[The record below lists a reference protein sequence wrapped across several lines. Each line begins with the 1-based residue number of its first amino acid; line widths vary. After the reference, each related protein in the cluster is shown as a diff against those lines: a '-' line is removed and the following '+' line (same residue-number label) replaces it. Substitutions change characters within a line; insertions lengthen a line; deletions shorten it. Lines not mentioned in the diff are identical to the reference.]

1 MKLFL
6 DSFNAKHLK
15 SEEIA
20 STFVSSQLFKDTA
33 QDGHTILIGPR
44 GSGKTT
50 FLRMLS
56 NDTWPKWYS
65 KQSGMVSNVNYEGVY
80 VPGDIVWGE
89 MMNALLDAGVSKECS
104 NEFSYAA
111 FCTHVFISTIE
122 SIEYSIQQH
131 ANSSSISSIDKLHD
145 SFQAI
150 SKILM
155 LNMDKVSLHRI
166 RLELNQRLNEL
177 GQFLRDCVFNS
188 DLSIALLRKRLPYS
202 LIDLTLALESIFSSI
217 DSALDRTEHRWAILL
232 DEFEIAPEYLLDKV
246 ISNMRSAAKKLM
258 FKVALVPCG
267 PHQKIKSQTSS
278 IHDFSI
284 VELWYRNAKDCTG
297 FCRSLLINRFG
308 VVDPVKVFGRTK
320 FSGTKPTQVKDEWKR
335 NFDELKVKD
344 QTFKTFLISSKINIE
359 EQLLLE
365 GPSNSTI
372 RKIAPLV
379 AFRNAFLN
387 NSGKRKG
394 RKALPE
400 FYSGWE
406 ALTRIT
412 EGNPRWLLA
421 SVNSLFN
428 EFGIEH
434 VDQKSQF
441 SQTSAVSTAYAA
453 MLRTT
458 ALSNNM
464 GISTRTSPFTL
475 LQKIA
480 NYFNERLIDYP
491 FSSSVPGTF
500 VVDDKTSDDEHNAL
514 MIAWN
519 HGAIVLI
526 DKNKPFGTYSNLVG
540 MRFRISFLLAPIFDL
555 LLRVDPSISLSAVLK
570 SPSHSNQLKHKKNIE
585 LDVKSAD
592 NYQRGLFDDQ

>member
-56 NDTWPKWYS
+56 NDTWPKWYVR
-65 KQSGMVSNVNYEGVY
+65 QSGLVSNVSYEGVY

-89 MMNALLDAGVSKECS
+89 MMNALIDAGVSKECS

-131 ANSSSISSIDKLHD
+131 ANSSAVFSIERLQD

-150 SKILM
+150 SKTLM
-155 LNMDKVSLHRI
+155 LSMDKVSLHRI

-177 GQFLRDCVFNS
+177 GQFLRECVFDSN
-188 DLSIALLRKRLPYS
+188 LTMELLRKRLPYS
-202 LIDLTLALESIFSSI
+202 LIDLTIALESIFSSI
-217 DSALDRTEHRWAILL
+217 DSALGRTEHRWAILL
-232 DEFEIAPEYLLDKV
+232 DEFEIAPEYLLDRV

-267 PHQKIKSQTSS
+267 PHQKIKSQTST

-284 VELWYRNAKDCTG
+284 VELWYRNPKDCTG
-297 FCRSLLINRFG
+297 FCRSLLANRFG
-308 VVDPVKVFGRTK
+308 VTDPIKVFGRTK
-320 FSGTKPTQVKDEWKR
+320 FSGTNPTQVKDEWKR
-335 NFDELKVKD
+335 NFEELKAKD
-344 QTFKTFLISSKINIE
+344 QTFKTFLISSKIKIE
-359 EQLLLE
+359 EHLLLE

-387 NSGKRKG
+387 NNGTRKG

-406 ALTRIT
+406 ALTRVT

-428 EFGIEH
+428 EFGIKHIE
-434 VDQKSQF
+434 QKNQF
-441 SQTSAVSTAYAA
+441 TQTSAVSTAYAA

-464 GISTRTSPFTL
+464 GISTRTSPFIL

-480 NYFNERLIDYP
+480 NYFNERLIDHP

-500 VVDDKTSDDEHNAL
+500 VVDEKTSDDEHNAL

-540 MRFRISFLLAPIFDL
+540 MRFRISFLLAPTFDL
-555 LLRVDPSISLSAVLK
+555 LLRVDPSIILSSILK
-570 SPSHSNQLKHKKNIE
+570 SQKHSSNLNHKIKNK
-585 LDVKSAD
+585 LDAEPKD
-592 NYQRGLFDDQ
+592 RYQRGLFDEQ

>member
-56 NDTWPKWYS
+56 NDTWPKWYQ
-65 KQSGMVSNVNYEGVY
+65 KQSGLVSDVNYEGVY

-89 MMNALLDAGVSKECS
+89 MMNALLEAGVSKQCS

-122 SIEYSIQQH
+122 SIEYSIQQY
-131 ANSSSISSIDKLHD
+131 ANSNSTYSLEKLQD

-177 GQFLRDCVFNS
+177 GHFLRDCVFNS
-188 DLSIALLRKRLPYS
+188 DLSIELLRNKLPYS
-202 LIDLTLALESIFSSI
+202 LIDLTIALESIFSSI
-217 DSALDRTEHRWAILL
+217 DSALGRTEHRWAILL

-284 VELWYRNAKDCTG
+284 VELWYRNPKECTH
-297 FCRSLLINRFG
+297 FCRSLLTNRFG
-308 VVDPVKVFGRTK
+308 VADPVKVFGRTK
-320 FSGTKPTQVKDEWKR
+320 FSSTKPIQAKEEWKR
-335 NFDELKVKD
+335 NFEELQSKD
-344 QTFKTFLISSKINIE
+344 QSFRTFLISSKINIE
-359 EQLLLE
+359 EQLVLD

-387 NSGKRKG
+387 NNGKRKG

-434 VDQKSQF
+434 VDPTSQF
-441 SQTSAVSTAYAA
+441 SQINAVSTAYSA

-464 GISTRTSPFTL
+464 GISTKTSPFAL

-480 NYFNERLIDYP
+480 NYFNERLIDSP

-500 VVDDKTSDDEHNAL
+500 VVDDKISDDEHNAL
-514 MIAWN
+514 MISWN
-519 HGAIVLI
+519 HGAIVLV
-526 DKNKPFGTYSNLVG
+526 DKNKPFGTYSNLIG

-555 LLRVDPSISLSAVLK
+555 LLRVDPSISLSSILK
-570 SPSHSNQLKHKKNIE
+570 SASHSIQLKQKNGIK
-585 LDVKSAD
+585 LKANIADVH
-592 NYQRGLFDDQ
+592 QRGLFDEQ